1 MKSKEE
7 FKKKFENGEF
17 NEDLENITS
26 AEDVVKFARQLG
38 YELTIEDVLTTELG
52 EEQLALVAGGK
63 KDTHNKTNHN
73 NNISGNG
80 NMQVTL

>member
-63 KDTHNKTNHN
+63 KTHITQQ
-73 NNISGNG
+73 I
-80 NMQVTL
+80 TTII

>member
-7 FKKKFENGEF
+7 FKKKFENGEY

-63 KDTHNKTNHN
+63 KDTHNTTNHN

>member
-17 NEDLENITS
+17 NENLENITS

-38 YELTIEDVLTTELG
+38 FELTIEDV
-52 EEQLALVAGGK
+52 
-63 KDTHNKTNHN
+63 
-73 NNISGNG
+73 
-80 NMQVTL
+80 

>member
-38 YELTIEDVLTTELG
+38 YELTIEDVLTT
-52 EEQLALVAGGK
+52 AGGK
-63 KDTHNKTNHN
+63 KDTHNTTNHN